1 MLKRNSMKR
10 RFFALIA
17 ALICTLACNIGAATQ
32 PPESSGLLAT
42 LAASTPLT
50 NVTPSYFDTG
60 TPVLPTSQFNFPTLG
75 PTLGVPTS
83 SQPNQSNPPTGHIVF
98 TCQIF
103 KIQASNQICIMNADG
118 SGFRRL
124 TTDNNRQHYY
134 PSLAPDGQSVLYAA
148 FREANIYEIY
158 EMNINSGEV
167 KQLTNKNG
175 VVNGPEVS
183 PDGKSIVYK
192 IWTVYSD
199 RNIIMLMD
207 RNGDNK
213 NNIPHAEG
221 WDPTWSPDG
230 KYVLF
235 ASDMDGSIQLYT
247 IRADGKQLHKI
258 SNLPAIRG
266 RSDWSPDGQYIVT
279 YSGEPWHREVYIM
292 NADGT
297 NARILSPAGGNSQG
311 PSISPDGNWVAFT
324 AYFDHPDD
332 DHGCEIY
339 IMRIDGTD
347 LRRLTDNDYCDYQPR
362 WGP

>member
-1 MLKRNSMKR
+1 MLKRNSMNKH
-10 RFFALIA
+10 FFVFIAGLIF
-17 ALICTLACNIGAATQ
+17 TLACNIGAATQ
-32 PPESSGLLAT
+32 PPANSGLLAT

-50 NVTPSYFDTG
+50 NVTPSYFDTAA
-60 TPVLPTSQFNFPTLG
+60 PIVPTSQFNFPTL
-75 PTLGVPTS
+75 VAPTS
-83 SQPNQSNPPTGHIVF
+83 SQPNQSNPPTGHIVY

-103 KIQASNQICIMNADG
+103 KVQASNQICIMNADG

-134 PSLAPDGQSVLYAA
+134 PSLAPDGQSALYAA

-230 KYVLF
+230 KYILF
-235 ASDMDGSIQLYT
+235 ASDMDGSTQLYT
-247 IRADGKQLHKI
+247 IRADGKQLKKI

-266 RSDWSPDGQYIVT
+266 RSDWSTDGQYIVT

-297 NARILSPAGGNSQG
+297 NARVLSPAGGNSQG

-324 AYFDHPDD
+324 AYFDHPGD

-339 IMRIDGTD
+339 IMRIDGSD

-362 WGP
+362 WGN

>member
-1 MLKRNSMKR
+1 MLKRTRNKMKKPILILT
-10 RFFALIA
+10 AL
-17 ALICTLACNIGAATQ
+17 LTLMLACNIGAAT
-32 PPESSGLLAT
+32 PLPEGSGLLAT

-50 NVTPSYFDTG
+50 NVTPSYFDNG
-60 TPVLPTSQFNFPTLG
+60 TVTATSQFSLPTVG
-75 PTLGVPTS
+75 PTLSVPTS
-83 SQPNQSNPPTGHIVF
+83 AQTDPPVGHIVY
-98 TCQIF
+98 TCQLY
-103 KIQASNQICIMNADG
+103 KVQASNQICIMNADG
-118 SGFRRL
+118 TGFRRL

-134 PSLAPDGQSVLYAA
+134 PSLSPDGQSVLYAA
-148 FREANIYEIY
+148 FREENIYEIY
-158 EMNINSGEV
+158 EMNLNSGEV

-192 IWTVYSD
+192 IWTVYSGRD
-199 RNIIMLMD
+199 IIMLMD
-207 RNGDNK
+207 RNGENK
-213 NNIPHAEG
+213 NNIPRAEG

-247 IRADGKQLHKI
+247 IRTDGKQLQQI

-266 RSDWSPDGQYIVT
+266 RSDWSPDGQFIVT

-297 NARILSPAGGNSQG
+297 NARVLSPAGGNSQG
-311 PSISPDGNWVAFT
+311 PSISPDGKWVAFT
-324 AYFDHPDD
+324 AYFDHPND

-339 IMRIDGTD
+339 ILRIDGSD
-347 LRRLTDNDYCDYQPR
+347 LRRLTNNDYCDYQPR
-362 WGP
+362 WGN